1 MKQIFRIFAIAAVAL
16 SAAACQNDINDT
28 IAPEGEGV
36 SIRVTIADQ
45 TRVALGDFE
54 EGKGY
59 KLTFEEGDQILVS
72 NAWGGTGTDADYWFT
87 YTKTEGDTYVFT
99 CTTEGV
105 GALVGTEQ
113 DVFYFGGAP
122 AGNGSVC
129 NTAKESISGV
139 GMNGGTSSLGTEP
152 IVLDVLP
159 VLKYSSEYQVT
170 FTASTGTFSSE
181 AGRWATSYTATKTGT
196 DIYIPMYT
204 TGTYTLTAS
213 VLGKEVKSKELTF
226 EKNKIYNLGT
236 IEAPEIEKD
245 NANITIDGVFTDW
258 DDVKTCVATVPEG
271 VSYKDITLMKGYA
284 DNDYIHLYIEFKNNM
299 ARKLAVYID
308 PDYSNTT
315 GYTGNWGQNGASVLL
330 EGNLYN
336 FNSDKTEQLEAIKY
350 EGSSNKYTG
359 TDGASDW
366 SWEWLWKGTNTISCV
381 PTFDEVANI
390 TKLEF
395 AIVRETLDTIMDS
408 SVSGNVGIGLILS
421 NAGGSPIG
429 RMPASTQ
436 GSSAA
441 SMLLIEV
448 PAAE

>member
-28 IAPEGEGV
+28 FAPEGEGV

-59 KLTFEEGDQILVS
+59 KLTFEEGDQLYIV
-72 NAWGGTGTDADYWFT
+72 NGWADSTEEGYYFDYTKQEDGT
-87 YTKTEGDTYVFT
+87 YTFT

-105 GALVGTEQ
+105 SSIVGDWKGVYYLGGRKNAIGAYGDTASESLNG
-113 DVFYFGGAP
+113 VF
-122 AGNGSVC
+122 
-129 NTAKESISGV
+129 
-139 GMNGGTSSLGTEP
+139 MNGAGSIGSSTP
-152 IVLDVLP
+152 IKLSVAP
-159 VLKYSSEYQVT
+159 VLKLKSDYAVTISASSWIFCNGTKSYTTKTMGEWIYL
-170 FTASTGTFSSE
+170 ALNEAGTFEIS
-181 AGRWATSYTATKTGT
+181 
-196 DIYIPMYT
+196 
-204 TGTYTLTAS
+204 AS
-213 VLGKEVKSKELTF
+213 VLGEVVKSKTF
-226 EKNKIYNLGT
+226 ELKENTIYNLG
-236 IEAPEIEKD
+236 EIKPVEKEKD

-271 VSYKDITLMKGYA
+271 VSHKDITLMKGYA
-284 DNDYIHLYIEFKNNM
+284 DNDYIYVYMEFNNNS

-330 EGNLYN
+330 EGNIYN

-350 EGSSNKYTG
+350 DGSSNKYTG
-359 TDGASDW
+359 TDGASVW
-366 SWEWLWKGTNTISCV
+366 SWEWLWKGTNTISWV

-395 AIVRETLDTIMDS
+395 AIVRKTLDTIMDS

-421 NAGGSPIG
+421 DAGGAIIG

>member
-16 SAAACQNDINDT
+16 SAVACQNDINDT

-59 KLTFEEGDQILVS
+59 KLTFEEGDQLCVS
-72 NAWGGTGTDADYWFT
+72 NSWGGTGTEADYWFT
-87 YTKTEGDTYVFT
+87 YTKTEGDEYVFT
-99 CTTEGV
+99 CTADGV
-105 GALVGTEQ
+105 GALVGTKQ

-139 GMNGGTSSLGTEP
+139 GMNGDTSALGIEP

-204 TGTYTLTAS
+204 TGKYTLTAS

-245 NANITIDGVFTDW
+245 EANITIDGAFTDW
-258 DDVKTCVATVPEG
+258 EDVKTNVATTTGTQLHTLKAYADEDNIYIYAEFNPDGVMYLDMFFDMDIADATGNAYAWQWSNKANIRTEGKIYDWPDGVQTPYTYLWPSKKVFNEATAAWETDSTLSITAAEPASIGANTAAVELSLARTEG
-271 VSYKDITLMKGYA
+271 VNAMITGDTMGVGIFLMKENWSSPGYLPA
-284 DNDYIHLYIEFKNNM
+284 
-299 ARKLAVYID
+299 
-308 PDYSNTT
+308 
-315 GYTGNWGQNGASVLL
+315 NGTMLSV
-330 EGNLYN
+330 
-336 FNSDKTEQLEAIKY
+336 
-350 EGSSNKYTG
+350 
-359 TDGASDW
+359 
-366 SWEWLWKGTNTISCV
+366 
-381 PTFDEVANI
+381 P
-390 TKLEF
+390 
-395 AIVRETLDTIMDS
+395 
-408 SVSGNVGIGLILS
+408 
-421 NAGGSPIG
+421 
-429 RMPASTQ
+429 
-436 GSSAA
+436 
-441 SMLLIEV
+441 V

>member
-16 SAAACQNDINDT
+16 SAAACQNDINDNIT
-28 IAPEGEGV
+28 PESEGV

-72 NAWGGTGTDADYWFT
+72 NAWGGTGTEADYWFT

-105 GALVGTEQ
+105 GALVGTKQ
-113 DVFYFGGAP
+113 SVFYFGGAP

-129 NTAKESISGV
+129 NTAKEDISGV
-139 GMNGGTSSLGTEP
+139 GMNGSTSALGTEP
-152 IVLDVLP
+152 IVLNVLP
-159 VLKYSSEYQVT
+159 VLKYSSEYPVT
-170 FTASTGTFSSE
+170 FTASTKTFSSE

-204 TGTYTLTAS
+204 AGTYTLTAS

-258 DDVKTCVATVPEG
+258 DDVKTNVATTTGTQLHTLKAYADEDNIYIYAEFDPDGIMYLDMYFDMDIADATGNTEAWQWSNKANIRTEGKIYDWPDGVQTPYTYLWPSKKVFNEATAAWETDSTLSITAAAPASIGANIAAVELSLARTEG
-271 VSYKDITLMKGYA
+271 VNAMITGDTMGVGIFLMKENWSSPGYLPA
-284 DNDYIHLYIEFKNNM
+284 
-299 ARKLAVYID
+299 
-308 PDYSNTT
+308 
-315 GYTGNWGQNGASVLL
+315 NGTML
-330 EGNLYN
+330 N
-336 FNSDKTEQLEAIKY
+336 FA
-350 EGSSNKYTG
+350 
-359 TDGASDW
+359 
-366 SWEWLWKGTNTISCV
+366 
-381 PTFDEVANI
+381 
-390 TKLEF
+390 
-395 AIVRETLDTIMDS
+395 
-408 SVSGNVGIGLILS
+408 
-421 NAGGSPIG
+421 
-429 RMPASTQ
+429 
-436 GSSAA
+436 
-441 SMLLIEV
+441 V

>member
-72 NAWGGTGTDADYWFT
+72 NAWGGTGTEADYWFT

-129 NTAKESISGV
+129 NTAKEDISGV
-139 GMNGGTSSLGTEP
+139 GMNGSTNALGIEP

-258 DDVKTCVATVPEG
+258 DDVKTNVATVDSAATLSDIKTIKSYIDANNLYIYVEFDMTNPMYHMGFLIDTDNNQSTGGYRSSSSIPVSGDVLIYDHCVGDGSNILNFAVWDNAYFKIWTGSGWNDTTTTIESIAPQAIEG
-271 VSYKDITLMKGYA
+271 GLYAAEVAISRTNISVEADYVGVAAYSLANWGYA
-284 DNDYIHLYIEFKNNM
+284 GLI
-299 ARKLAVYID
+299 
-308 PDYSNTT
+308 PS
-315 GYTGNWGQNGASVLL
+315 NGALVIPV
-330 EGNLYN
+330 E
-336 FNSDKTEQLEAIKY
+336 
-350 EGSSNKYTG
+350 
-359 TDGASDW
+359 
-366 SWEWLWKGTNTISCV
+366 
-381 PTFDEVANI
+381 
-390 TKLEF
+390 
-395 AIVRETLDTIMDS
+395 
-408 SVSGNVGIGLILS
+408 
-421 NAGGSPIG
+421 
-429 RMPASTQ
+429 
-436 GSSAA
+436 
-441 SMLLIEV
+441 
-448 PAAE
+448 

>member
-59 KLTFEEGDQILVS
+59 KLTFTEGDQILVS
-72 NAWGGTGTDADYWFT
+72 NTWGGTGTDADYWFT
-87 YTKTEGDTYVFT
+87 YTKTEGDAYVFT

-105 GALVGTEQ
+105 GALVGTKQ
-113 DVFYFGGAP
+113 SVFYFGGAP

-129 NTAKESISGV
+129 NTAKEDISGV
-139 GMNGGTSSLGTEP
+139 GMNGGTSALGTEP

-159 VLKYSSEYQVT
+159 VLKYSSEYPVT
-170 FTASTGTFSSE
+170 FSASIGTFSSE
-181 AGRWATSYTATKTGT
+181 AGRWASSYTATKTGT

-204 TGTYTLTAS
+204 AGTYTLTAS

-258 DDVKTCVATVPEG
+258 DDVKTNVATTTGTQLHTLKAYADEDNIYIYAEFDPDGIKYLDMYFDMNIADATGEADWHWSNKANIHTQGKIYDWPDGVQTPYTYLWPSKKVFNEATAAWETDSTLSITAAAPASIGANIAAVELSLARTEG
-271 VSYKDITLMKGYA
+271 VNAMITGNTMGVSIFLMKG
-284 DNDYIHLYIEFKNNM
+284 
-299 ARKLAVYID
+299 
-308 PDYSNTT
+308 
-315 GYTGNWGQNGASVLL
+315 
-330 EGNLYN
+330 
-336 FNSDKTEQLEAIKY
+336 
-350 EGSSNKYTG
+350 
-359 TDGASDW
+359 DW
-366 SWEWLWKGTNTISCV
+366 SSPGYLPANGTMLN
-381 PTFDEVANI
+381 
-390 TKLEF
+390 F
-395 AIVRETLDTIMDS
+395 A
-408 SVSGNVGIGLILS
+408 
-421 NAGGSPIG
+421 
-429 RMPASTQ
+429 
-436 GSSAA
+436 
-441 SMLLIEV
+441 V